1 MSTAIKT
8 KFLVSHL
15 LVNSNE
21 QHLRIL
27 VNSTQ
32 LSYSWEPCPAEPVET
47 QVQPDL
53 TVWSCLSYSLLP
65 ILSGLFRTSFFVWLL
80 ETLLPSRFDSL
91 RYGRSMS

>member
-15 LVNSNE
+15 LVNSIE

-32 LSYSWEPCPAEPVET
+32 LSYSWEPCPAEPIET

-53 TVWSCLSYSLLP
+53 TVLVLFKLLFTSNFVGP
-65 ILSGLFRTSFFVWLL
+65 FQNFILRLAIGNLVALKI
-80 ETLLPSRFDSL
+80 
-91 RYGRSMS
+91 